1 MGTTKSSIC
10 DNIVKNIFLCCVKN
24 KIWITAVH
32 ISGDEY
38 VIADYESTKSCK
50 NTEWMLNRE
59 IFQKAIKNLTFKT
72 DLDFFAS
79 RLKTQLPK
87 YISYKTDPYEYL
99 IGAFSAH

>member
-1 MGTTKSSIC
+1 
-10 DNIVKNIFLCCVKN
+10 
-24 KIWITAVH
+24 
-32 ISGDEY
+32 
-38 VIADYESTKSCK
+38 
-50 NTEWMLNRE
+50 MLNRE